1 MRFNS
6 SLGVKTIPMPHSY
19 SVHSFT
25 VGFLWPGSTY
35 CWQIKVFYIG
45 IKSETGYVGH
55 WRIHHSILSFNDNC
69 YEKLALNTIFQCNIF
84 MQRYNAIKLSWNSI
98 TVISRISANK
108 DNTKLHSS
116 PYFASDLVF
125 TVSVSPF
132 MEVEHCVLIFNE
144 CYKHSVKRIIC
155 LHCFQ

>member
-1 MRFNS
+1 MGVHCGFWTILMRFNS
-6 SLGVKTIPMPHSY
+6 SLGVQTIPMPHSY

-35 CWQIKVFYIG
+35 CWQIKVFCIG

-69 YEKLALNTIFQCNIF
+69 YKKLALNIIFQCNIF

-108 DNTKLHSS
+108 
-116 PYFASDLVF
+116 F
-125 TVSVSPF
+125 TTHNCIPQPILPQFLYSQF
-132 MEVEHCVLIFNE
+132 
-144 CYKHSVKRIIC
+144 R
-155 LHCFQ
+155 